1 MKDASPEDLEKFGLI
16 PEFVGRLPVI
26 AVMEH
31 LEEEQLVEILT
42 QPKNALVKQYQK
54 LFVDE
59 SITLTFTDGALKA
72 IAKKAVDRKAGA
84 RGLRTILEEIM
95 LDIMYDAPSQDN
107 LVEVVID
114 EASVFEGS
122 SPRCVYNDALD
133 VS

>member
-1 MKDASPEDLEKFGLI
+1 M
-16 PEFVGRLPVI
+16 
-26 AVMEH
+26 
-31 LEEEQLVEILT
+31 
-42 QPKNALVKQYQK
+42 
-54 LFVDE
+54 DE